1 MRSSKRDE
9 VKRLDELYHYGIKGM
24 RWGVRRFQDE
34 KGRLTTRGK
43 ERYSE
48 DRIKNRDARRKQK
61 AQKYYDK
68 ADAKQKQIDALY
80 KERNGVGRIKS
91 SKINKNIKRLE
102 KKKAQDLKDAE
113 AKEQGKLTRKQKYAL
128 VGASVVAAYATYKFV
143 DSGHATQMIAKGKA
157 ALGHTDLEF
166 KKNSVLSRKDMSPDE
181 IMSSVVKRI
190 NPNYG
195 APGTKNNCRRCTFA
209 YEMSRRGY
217 DVKATRTLKGTGQ
230 TAVGLNS
237 ATSTKYKGYY
247 TGYLKRSIEDP
258 EYLQSLVDTKGL
270 GAKSI
275 SNGNGFSKSIFES
288 LASNNPDGARGELSV
303 MWKPGGGHSMAWE
316 IVKGKPV
323 IFDCQT
329 GEKYESVESFAA
341 VGDLISKAGYTRLDN
356 IELDTNFLLRWLRNA

>member
-1 MRSSKRDE
+1 MNRNQY
-9 VKRLDELYHYGIKGM
+9 ELYHHGIKGM
-24 RWGVRRFQDE
+24 KWGVRRFQDE
-34 KGRLTTRGK
+34 KGRLTNRGK

-48 DRIKNRDARRKQK
+48 DRIKNRDAKRKQK

-68 ADAKQKQIDALY
+68 ANEKQKQIDALY
-80 KERNGVGRIKS
+80 KERDDVGRIKK
-91 SKINKNIKRLE
+91 SKININIKRLE

-166 KKNSVLSRKDMSPDE
+166 KKNIALSRKGMDSDE

-217 DVKATRTLKGTGQ
+217 DVKATRTLNGVGQ
-230 TAVGLNS
+230 SAIGLNN
-237 ATSTKYKGYY
+237 ATSTKYKGF
-247 TGYLKRSIEDP
+247 TGHLKRAFEDD
-258 EYLQSLVDTKGL
+258 EYFQSLTETKGM
-270 GAKSI
+270 GNKNI
-275 SNGNGFSKSIFES
+275 PNKNGFSKSIFEA
-288 LASNNPDGARGELSV
+288 LSNNPDGARGELGV
-303 MWKPGGGHSMAWE
+303 KWKLGGGHSMAWE

-323 IFDCQT
+323 VFDCQT
-329 GEKYESVESFAA
+329 GEKYESIDDFAFIA
-341 VGDLISKAGYTRLDN
+341 PMISNASYTRLDN
-356 IELDTNFLLRWLRNA
+356 IDLDTNFLLRWLQNA